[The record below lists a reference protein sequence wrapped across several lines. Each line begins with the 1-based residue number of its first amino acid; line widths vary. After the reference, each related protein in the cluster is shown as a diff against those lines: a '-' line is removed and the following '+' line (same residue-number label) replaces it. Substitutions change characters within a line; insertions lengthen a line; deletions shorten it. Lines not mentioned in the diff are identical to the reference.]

1 MGSRGTDVARE
12 AAALVLLRDEFGA
25 IVDTVRLGRRI
36 YDNVRNAMC
45 YLLAVHVPIAGM
57 AFLPLV
63 MGGPVMLYPVHVVFL
78 EFVIDPACSVVFEA
92 EAGERD
98 AMRRPPRDPR
108 EPLFSGAMLAV
119 SLALGATALLAV
131 ALLYG
136 WAFSVGRSDAEVRT
150 LGFAAIVSGNLALIF
165 ANRSRSESILATLA
179 RPNPMLWWMTAGTIT
194 ALAVTVYMPPVAAVF
209 RFAPLGAGDV
219 GLALAAGIAGMLWI
233 EGWKLY
239 AGMRRSRA
247 G

>member
-1 MGSRGTDVARE
+1 MG
-12 AAALVLLRDEFGA
+12 
-25 IVDTVRLGRRI
+25 
-36 YDNVRNAMC
+36 

-63 MGGPVMLYPVHVVFL
+63 MGGPIMLYPVHVVFL

-108 EPLFSGAMLAV
+108 EPLFSTAMLAM

-131 ALLYG
+131 VLLYG
-136 WAFSVGRSDAEVRT
+136 WALSAGRSDAEVRA
-150 LGFAAIVSGNLALIF
+150 LAFSAIVFGNLALIF
-165 ANRSRSESILATLA
+165 ANRSRSRSILATLT
-179 RPNPMLWWMTAGTIT
+179 RPNPMLWWMTIGTIA
-194 ALAVTVYMPPVAAVF
+194 ALALALYVPPAAAVF
-209 RFAPLGAGDV
+209 RFAPLGAGDL
-219 GLALAAGIAGMLWI
+219 GLALAVGIAGILWI

-239 AGMRRSRA
+239 VARRS